1 MIGRTLSHYR
11 IVEKIGAGGM
21 GEVYR
26 ATDTKLNRDVALKVL
41 PEEFALDTDR
51 MARFKR
57 EAQVLASL
65 NHPNIASIYGLEEAD
80 GIRCLVLELVEGPT
94 LAERIAAEPL
104 PTEEALNIARQIA
117 EALEAAHEKG
127 IIHRDLKPANVKV
140 TPDGIVK
147 VLDFGLAKALE
158 DDPSSIDISKSPTL
172 SVAATQAGI
181 ILGTAAYM
189 SPEPA
194 RGQAVDKRADIWAFG
209 VVLYEMLTGKQ
220 IFSGETISDTLAA
233 VLRAEVDWVAL
244 PADTPASIRKLLGR
258 CLDKDRKRRLRDI
271 GEARLTLEGY
281 LADPSTS
288 TVVLEPGDIAAT
300 AVTAT
305 PQPAWLRAL
314 PWAAAGVLSVAL
326 LFSLWGLW
334 HATRPVIRP
343 AIRLPVEMTV
353 EEQIAVG
360 SGLPG
365 GATTNFAVSADG
377 TRIAYVLESGGNRQ
391 LYVRS
396 LDQAEAIPLSGTEGA
411 YGPFFSP
418 DGEWV
423 AFFANNA
430 LKKVSVSG
438 GAPLTL
444 CDVQNAKGGSWGPGD
459 TIVFAPH
466 VTVGLS
472 RVSAAGGTPETITK
486 KAEGVRSHRWPQFL
500 PGGRAVL
507 FMAQPQ
513 GSSYNDSNIEV
524 LNLETG
530 ERKVIRQGGTY
541 PRYLPSGHLVY
552 AREGTLFGAPFDL
565 DHQEMKGSPSPLLE
579 GLMQGP
585 SGDTHYAFS
594 DTGTLLYLSG
604 KARGGQVNLA
614 WVDMQG
620 SVELVPEPP
629 REYYKLRFSPRGDR
643 LALSISEGGSD
654 DVWVYDFARDGMT
667 RLTFAQEDDWSAIW
681 TPDGRRVT
689 YSSEAG
695 GNLSTLSWTLADGS
709 GQPERLTES
718 NEEQEPNDWSPDG
731 KVLIFEQTSSSTGRD
746 LWALHLDEEA
756 QPPSAE
762 GKSPTARGRLE
773 PYLQS
778 PFGEGNARFSPDGR
792 WLAYQSNETGRVEVF
807 VRPFPD
813 TGGKVQISTDGGVQ
827 PVWAPNGREL
837 YYRVPDGLMAVS
849 VSVRGNDFRVEKP
862 RQLLEVQ
869 IAGGPVNP
877 DYDVEPGGRRF
888 LVKQLEGEEEAV
900 QITHINFILNWFDE
914 LRQRV
919 PTDGN

>member
-1 MIGRTLSHYR
+1 LIGRKISHYS
-11 IVEKIGAGGM
+11 VTAKLGEGGM

-26 ATDTKLNRDVALKVL
+26 ATDTKLGRDVALKVL
-41 PEEFALDTDR
+41 PEAFASDAER
-51 MARFKR
+51 MARFQR

-80 GIRCLVLELVEGPT
+80 GVRCLVLELVEGET
-94 LAERIAAEPL
+94 LAERIAKGPIPL
-104 PTEEALNIARQIA
+104 DEALPIARQVA
-117 EALEAAHEKG
+117 EALETAHERG
-127 IIHRDLKPANVKV
+127 VIHRDLKPGNIKV
-140 TPDGIVK
+140 TPESTVK
-147 VLDFGLAKALE
+147 VLDFGLAKAFQGEETEE
-158 DDPSSIDISKSPTL
+158 DIAKSPTL
-172 SVAATQAGI
+172 TAMATQAGI

-189 SPEPA
+189 SPE
-194 RGQAVDKRADIWAFG
+194 QAKGKRVDRRADIWAFG
-209 VVLYEMLTGKQ
+209 VVLFEMLSGKQ
-220 IFSGETISDTLAA
+220 VFRGETVSETLAA
-233 VLRAEVDWVAL
+233 VMMKDIDWNLL
-244 PADTPASIRKLLGR
+244 PADTPPHLHRLLRR
-258 CLDKDRKRRLRDI
+258 CLDKDPKSRLRDI

-288 TVVLEPGDIAAT
+288 TVALEPADISATGAT
-300 AVTAT
+300 AA
-305 PQPAWLRAL
+305 QPVWLRRL
-314 PWAAAGVLSVAL
+314 PWAAAGVLGFGFL
-326 LFSLWGLW
+326 LLLWGLW
-334 HATRPVIRP
+334 HTTRPIIRP
-343 AIRLPVEMTV
+343 AIRLPVQMTA
-353 EEQIAVG
+353 EQQIAVG
-360 SGLPG
+360 SAGTG
-365 GATTNFAVSADG
+365 GATNFAISADG
-377 TRIAYVLESGGNRQ
+377 TRIAYVLESGGSRQ

-396 LDQAEAIPLSGTEGA
+396 LDKAEETLLSSTEGA
-411 YGPFFSP
+411 YAPFFSP

-444 CDVQNAKGGSWGPGD
+444 CDVRSAKGGSWGPDD

-466 VTVGLS
+466 SIVGLS
-472 RVSAAGGTPETITK
+472 RVPAAGGTPEAITETT
-486 KAEGVRSHRWPQFL
+486 EGVRSHRWPQFL
-500 PGGRAVL
+500 PGGQAVL
-507 FMAQPQ
+507 FMVQPS
-513 GSSYNDSNIEV
+513 GSSYDDSNIEV

-530 ERKVIRQGGTY
+530 EREVIHQGGTY

-552 AREGTLFGAPFDL
+552 AREGTLFGVPFDL
-565 DHQEMKGSPSPLLE
+565 DRMEMKGSPAPLLE
-579 GLMQGP
+579 GLMQSGL
-585 SGDTHYAFS
+585 SGDAHYAFS

-604 KARGGQVNLA
+604 TAVGGQTNLA

-620 SVELVPEPP
+620 SVELVPEPA
-629 REYYKLRFSPRGDR
+629 REYYDLRFSPRGDR
-643 LALSISEGGSD
+643 LALTTNEGGSD

-667 RLTFAQEDDWSAIW
+667 RLTFAQEDDSEAIW

-695 GNLSTLSWTLADGS
+695 GTGNLYWTLADGS

-718 NEEQEPNDWSPDG
+718 NEEQGANDWSPDG
-731 KVLIFEQTSSSTGRD
+731 KVLIFGQRGSQTRWD
-746 LWALHLDEEA
+746 LWALHLDEDA
-756 QPPSAE
+756 QPASAE

-778 PFGEGNARFSPDGR
+778 PFNEGNARFSPDGR

-813 TGGKVQISTDGGVQ
+813 TGGKVQISTDGGSQ
-827 PVWAPNGREL
+827 PVWAPRGREL

-849 VSVRGNDFRVEKP
+849 FSVRGNEFRGKKP

-869 IAGGPVNP
+869 IAGDPFNP
-877 DYDVEPGGRRF
+877 AYDVEPGGRRF
-888 LVKQLEGEEEAV
+888 LVRQVEGEEETV
-900 QITHINFILNWFDE
+900 EITHLNFILNWFDE